1 MQPISFDALS
11 LFGELNMRANL
22 NFSRLETEKY
32 WPETIFSMDELAW
45 PADWEGRTILA
56 LSMLAQATHRT
67 PAYLDAII
75 DQVVIELLSA
85 YNKIFSIDG
94 TMSWME
100 GFGVPGFLLY
110 PTIALEIIL
119 PLFVII
125 GYQARISA
133 GLLAIF
139 CIATAF
145 LFHYD
150 FVDQMQTIAFLKNL
164 GLAGGFLFIVANGT
178 KDWSVDREKKY
189 VRL

>member
-1 MQPISFDALS
+1 M
-11 LFGELNMRANL
+11 ANL
-22 NFSRLETEKY
+22 IDFIARLL
-32 WPETIFSMDELAW
+32 IS
-45 PADWEGRTILA
+45 A
-56 LSMLAQATHRT
+56 LFL
-67 PAYLDAII
+67 I
-75 DQVVIELLSA
+75 SA

-100 GFGVPGFLLY
+100 GFGIPGLLLY

-119 PLFVII
+119 PLFIII
-125 GYQARISA
+125 GYQARIAA

-145 LFHYD
+145 IFHYD

-164 GLAGGFLFIVANGT
+164 GLAGGFLFIVVNGT
-178 KDWSVDREKKY
+178 KDWAVDREKKY

>member
-1 MQPISFDALS
+1 M
-11 LFGELNMRANL
+11 ANL
-22 NFSRLETEKY
+22 FDFIGRLL
-32 WPETIFSMDELAW
+32 IS
-45 PADWEGRTILA
+45 A
-56 LSMLAQATHRT
+56 LFLF
-67 PAYLDAII
+67 
-75 DQVVIELLSA
+75 SA

-94 TMSWME
+94 TMSWIE
-100 GFGVPGFLLY
+100 GYGIPGLLVY

-125 GYQARISA
+125 GYQARVSA
-133 GLLAIF
+133 GLLSLF

>member
-1 MQPISFDALS
+1 M
-11 LFGELNMRANL
+11 ANL
-22 NFSRLETEKY
+22 IDLLGRLL
-32 WPETIFSMDELAW
+32 IS
-45 PADWEGRTILA
+45 A
-56 LSMLAQATHRT
+56 LFL
-67 PAYLDAII
+67 I
-75 DQVVIELLSA
+75 SA
-85 YNKIFSIDG
+85 YNKILSIDG

-110 PTIALEIIL
+110 PAIVLEIIL
-119 PLFVII
+119 PLFVIL

-139 CIATAF
+139 CVATAF

-178 KDWSVDREKKY
+178 KDWSVDRKKKY

>member
-1 MQPISFDALS
+1 M
-11 LFGELNMRANL
+11 ANL
-22 NFSRLETEKY
+22 IDL
-32 WPETIFSMDELAW
+32 I
-45 PADWEGRTILA
+45 GRFLISA
-56 LSMLAQATHRT
+56 LFL
-67 PAYLDAII
+67 I
-75 DQVVIELLSA
+75 SA

-100 GFGVPGFLLY
+100 GYGVPGFFLY
-110 PTIALEIIL
+110 PTIAFEIIL

-125 GYQARISA
+125 GYKARISA

-145 LFHYD
+145 VFHYD
-150 FVDQMQTIAFLKNL
+150 FVDQTQTISFLKNL

-178 KDWSVDREKKY
+178 KDWSIDREKKY